1 MSYRHEKVSDL
12 AGNTINPNPPWAL
25 KELGLA
31 LTKDPATKRLV
42 QLYIGNT
49 LFLHYL
55 KDPYV
60 LGKVAWGD
68 PYDGGDGSARY
79 AISSPRIR
87 NCRYS
92 SGRSQFYMRVTDACR
107 KAVKI
112 VKENL
117 TPLTMEEL
125 GSISLY
131 SVSQQLSEVLGESQ
145 QKADQIADDIFG
157 NTYVPRRA
165 GNLMREIRH
174 LLDIDHN
181 FLDVSLQ
188 QQFTDYF
195 QLKGEHEELKSEV
208 KDQTVTFVYV
218 RDRLGKQ
225 VYDAM
230 QTSDI
235 SHYTRKMLPET
246 IQNYND
252 DTLPDDLRGKLGVIT
267 TLDVGQFVDGV
278 GMRTD
283 ERLFY
288 VVTQT

>member
-12 AGNTINPNPPWAL
+12 AGNTVNPTPPWAL

-68 PYDGGDGSARY
+68 PYDGGDGSN
-79 AISSPRIR
+79 S
-87 NCRYS
+87 YS

-131 SVSQQLSEVLGESQ
+131 SVSQQLSEVLGKSQ
-145 QKADQIADDIFG
+145 EKADKIADDIFG

-195 QLKGEHEELKSEV
+195 QLKGEHEELQSEV

-218 RDRLGKQ
+218 RDRLGRQ

-252 DTLPDDLRGKLGVIT
+252 DTLPDELRGKLGVIT

-288 VVTQT
+288 VVT

>member
-49 LFLHYL
+49 LFLHYPN
-55 KDPYV
+55 DPYA
-60 LGKVAWGD
+60 LGKVEWGD

-157 NTYVPRRA
+157 ATYVPRRA